1 MLLEL
6 EDLQQAGKERGEHA
20 GEQKWMTAAEPALW
34 DQEEAEPL
42 RPAAAMRTASLQ
54 TSVAVSPHH
63 LYPSLLSSFCLCSV
77 KY

>member
-1 MLLEL
+1 M
-6 EDLQQAGKERGEHA
+6 QRAGKEGGEHA
-20 GEQKWMTAAEPALW
+20 GEQQWRAAAEAVAW

-42 RPAAAMRTASLQ
+42 RPAAAAAAVVTRTASLQ
-54 TSVAVSPHH
+54 TSGAVSPHH